1 MRGAFSD
8 ADELADAA
16 LLRALFPASPY
27 RFVSGGDPEH
37 IPELSY
43 EAFVDSHRRFYSPS
57 NALRVPRRRGGH
69 RRGALAALREYLDGA
84 LPGARIAPPAAQGS
98 VKAASQTL
106 RYELPGDE
114 EGEKRCR
121 LYWGGVAADFS
132 EREKL
137 TAAQLLCTALCG
149 DNQAPLCRCILSQQ
163 LAEAVNMSLWDG
175 TSQPWLKLEVRNFA
189 SGGEE
194 AVRGALRAEL
204 ERLAREGLDH
214 EKLLASMANMEFQMR
229 ERDYGTWP
237 QGLIYG
243 LNILDSWMRGGAPEQ
258 NLEVGDL
265 FDRLRAKLDEGYFEG
280 LLRELLLENG
290 HCAEVLLLPSS
301 TLGEERRRAEAA
313 RIERAASR
321 WTEEER
327 GGCAASRR
335 SWPRGRPPATAR
347 RPSPPC
353 PGCACPTSPG
363 SLRASPASLTGWP
376 AQACCATRYPRAG

>member
-1 MRGAFSD
+1 M
-8 ADELADAA
+8 
-16 LLRALFPASPY
+16 
-27 RFVSGGDPEH
+27 
-37 IPELSY
+37 
-43 EAFVDSHRRFYSPS
+43 
-57 NALRVPRRRGGH
+57 
-69 RRGALAALREYLDGA
+69 
-84 LPGARIAPPAAQGS
+84 
-98 VKAASQTL
+98 
-106 RYELPGDE
+106 
-114 EGEKRCR
+114 
-121 LYWGGVAADFS
+121 AADFS

-301 TLGEERRRAEAA
+301 TLGEERRRAEAGAHRA
-313 RIERAASR
+313 RGKPVDGGRARAAAPR
-321 WTEEER
+321 A
-327 GGCAASRR
+327 GGAGRVAGLQRQPGG
-335 SWPRGRPPATAR
+335 PR
-347 RPSPPC
+347 
-353 PGCACPTSPG
+353 
-363 SLRASPASLTGWP
+363 LP
-376 AQACCATRYPRAG
+376 AQAAPVRPLRGA